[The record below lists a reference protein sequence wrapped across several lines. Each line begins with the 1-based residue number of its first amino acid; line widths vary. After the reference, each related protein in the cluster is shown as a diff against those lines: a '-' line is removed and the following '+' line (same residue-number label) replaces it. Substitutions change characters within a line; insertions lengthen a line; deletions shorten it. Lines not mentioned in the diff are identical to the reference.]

1 MSTFS
6 ATGPTRVA
14 YSNCPVANVLLVA
27 SQTGKLE
34 RQGILLSQIAFA
46 EGVTHFAYDHPA
58 YTRFGGEIPPL
69 VSEGLRAP
77 GRTRLLGITVL
88 KPRQGFYVHAAGKI
102 ASPSDL
108 RGRRI
113 GLSRAAQRILSGH
126 LGGEYRNLG
135 PWEQTLVA
143 LGAWEVRGFKHTL
156 AVGGLRLHDVIIE
169 DVENPWVDVSQ
180 PTMHDNRDFVSREL
194 FSTAVEWQRRLLESG
209 QIDALFSWLPYA
221 AELEL
226 QGVAMPV
233 LALTREENAWASVW
247 TVSADLVERR
257 PEVVQRLVDAV
268 VEAASWASDHAKKTI
283 EIHALNLGVSEK
295 AVEIG
300 FGEGFHRDL
309 RPRLDQAALRI
320 LEQTQRFLF
329 DHGLIDRLVDIE
341 RWAAPEF
348 LDNASL

>member
-1 MSTFS
+1 MSTLS
-6 ATGPTRVA
+6 AIGPTRVA
-14 YSNCPVANVLLVA
+14 YSNCPVANALLVA
-27 SQTGKLE
+27 SRTGKLE
-34 RQGILLSQIAFA
+34 RQGVLLSQIAFA
-46 EGVTHFAYDHPA
+46 QGATHFAYDHAA

-88 KPRQGFYVHAAGKI
+88 KPRQGFYVHSAGKI

-113 GLSRAAQRILSGH
+113 GLSRAAQRILFGH
-126 LGGEYRNLG
+126 LGEEYRNLG

-143 LGAWEVRGFKHTL
+143 LGSWEVRALKHTL
-156 AVGGLRLHDVIIE
+156 AAGGLRLNDVIVE
-169 DVENPWVDVSQ
+169 DVENPWVDVPRPKLDDS
-180 PTMHDNRDFVSREL
+180 RDFSSREL
-194 FSTAVEWQRRLLESG
+194 FATAVEWQSQQLKSG
-209 QIDALFSWLPYA
+209 QVDALFSWLPYA

-226 QGVAMPV
+226 QGVAKPV
-233 LALTREENAWASVW
+233 FALTGEENAWASVW
-247 TVSADLVERR
+247 TVSAALVERR
-257 PEVVQRLVDAV
+257 PEIVQRLVDSV
-268 VEAASWASDHAKKTI
+268 VEAASWATDHAKETI
-283 EIHALNLGVSEK
+283 EIHALNLGVSVK
-295 AVEIG
+295 AVETG

-320 LEQTQRFLF
+320 LEQTQQFLF